1 MLSFWLYIF
10 FSGLLIASGL
20 VAFGLLILRA
30 KPAHFRLLII
40 YLALS
45 IVWIITHLLEVFIR
59 NEETLRFINTTGNI
73 TGMAAISFF
82 LLFIY
87 QHVTGKFKPTLFYT
101 LIGLT
106 VFFAVLRITNP
117 LHNMYLQSISFIDI
131 GPYKQIFQDYGAGFG
146 IMACLYCLIL
156 LYIFFNYSSRKNAYP
171 RIFQPQISVS
181 LYLMILF
188 MAYTLIAA
196 LNLHLFNLYIFGHL
210 CILSG
215 LFFTAYTYANNLF
228 NITPLS
234 RDDTFNHNTDAILVL
249 SRGGIIV
256 DLNQPMCTNLKKNWS
271 DMAGRP
277 LKSAYPE
284 LALKMEELGLE
295 PDNDIDSRQHSYRFV
310 FYSENRGFDTNISLT
325 QQFIKV
331 VMHDITPLLK
341 TMKNTSQLA
350 STDPLTGVYNRRFS
364 EAAIQARMADEKFI
378 HTSYCFVV
386 FDIDHFKTINDQYGH
401 QTGDDILREI
411 TDIFRR
417 SIRPSDIFGR
427 YGGDEFIIFLHNV
440 NESQAWV
447 ILNRVHDSIN
457 HHRFQTENGR
467 NIQTTISMGAI
478 LAASA
483 AQLDYQDVF
492 FMADEALY
500 QAKEKG
506 RNQIC
511 LRRHTSLVR

>member
-1 MLSFWLYIF
+1 LISFWLYLFI
-10 FSGLLIASGL
+10 SGLLISSGL
-20 VAFGLLILRA
+20 VAFSLLIFRA

-40 YLALS
+40 YLALCV
-45 IVWIITHLLEVFIR
+45 VWIITHLLEIFIHD
-59 NEETLRFINTTGNI
+59 EQMIRFINTTGNI

-87 QHVTGKFKPTLFYT
+87 QYVTGKSKRTLTYS

-106 VFFAVLRITNP
+106 CFYVILRITNP
-117 LHNMYLQSISFIDI
+117 FHSMYHRSISFIDI
-131 GPYKQIFQDYGAGFG
+131 GPYKQIYQDYGAGFG
-146 IMACLYCLIL
+146 ILVSIYCLIL
-156 LYIFFNYSSRKNAYP
+156 LYIFFNYSSRRNAYP
-171 RIFQPQISVS
+171 KIFQPQISVS

-188 MAYTLIAA
+188 MAYTLVSA
-196 LNLHLFNLYIFGHL
+196 LNLHLLNLRIFGHL

-228 NITPLS
+228 NIKPLA
-234 RDDTFNHNTDAILVL
+234 RDNTFNHNTDGILVL
-249 SRGGIIV
+249 SRDGIIV
-256 DLNQPMCTNLKKNWS
+256 DLNQPLCTVLRKNWS
-271 DMAGRP
+271 DMAGKP

-295 PDNDIDSRQHSYRFV
+295 PDNTVDSRQRNYRFV

-325 QQFIKV
+325 HQFIKV

-364 EAAIQARMADEKFI
+364 EGAIQARMADEKFI
-378 HTSYCFVV
+378 HTSYCFIV
-386 FDIDHFKTINDQYGH
+386 FDIDHFKTINDQHGH
-401 QTGDDILREI
+401 QTGDDILREL

-427 YGGDEFIIFLHNV
+427 YGGDEFILFLHNV

-447 ILNRVHDSIN
+447 ILNRVHDRIN
-457 HHRFQTENGR
+457 HHSFQTENGR

-478 LAASA
+478 LAAYA
-483 AQLDYQDVF
+483 AQMDYQDVF

-511 LRRHTSLVR
+511 LRRHTSLAR